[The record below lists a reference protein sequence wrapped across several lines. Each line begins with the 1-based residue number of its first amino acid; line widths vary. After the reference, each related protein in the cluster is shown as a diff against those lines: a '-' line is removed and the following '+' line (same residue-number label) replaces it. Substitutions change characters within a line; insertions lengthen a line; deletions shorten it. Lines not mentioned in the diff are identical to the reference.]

1 MEITVNIEILQLQRI
16 LEAIGWKI
24 VRLERDENRL
34 IVTIEKQIQELK
46 S

>member
-1 MEITVNIEILQLQRI
+1 MEITVNLEVLQLQRI
-16 LEAIGWKI
+16 LEALGWKI
-24 VRLERDENRL
+24 VRMERDENRL

>member
-1 MEITVNIEILQLQRI
+1 MEVTVNIEVLQLQRI
-16 LEAIGWKI
+16 LEALGWKI
-24 VRLERDENRL
+24 IRMERDENRL